1 MININYIININMINM
16 IQEAS
21 QLLLMILFMYVVL
34 FFFFIEWF

>member
-16 IQEAS
+16 IQDAS